1 MGAVGSQSAR
11 KPRKT
16 TSYPGASMAS
26 EEGRD
31 LRLVR
36 TQREGRG
43 KTSLEKWLHSGSQA
57 QGEQPRQIQPG
68 EVEEGKDGNQKIDR
82 KEGNRDQW
90 RHK

>member
-57 QGEQPRQIQPG
+57 QGEQPRNIPSE
-68 EVEEGKDGNQKIDR
+68 EVDEGKDVLESKDR
-82 KEGNRDQW
+82 KEDDKEQ
-90 RHK
+90 